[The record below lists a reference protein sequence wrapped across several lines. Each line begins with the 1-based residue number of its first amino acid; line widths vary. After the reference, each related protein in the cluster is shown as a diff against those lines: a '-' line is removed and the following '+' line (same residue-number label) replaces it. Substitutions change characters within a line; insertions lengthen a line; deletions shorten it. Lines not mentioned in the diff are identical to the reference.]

1 MDGGFGGTDGFLLTF
16 SRSRGANL
24 PSQSPP
30 GFLYIGGS
38 GDDRINAIGGINP
51 IFFVGETKSSDV
63 TNLGRPLTTFLNGSS
78 DALIGS
84 VSSFLNSISLR
95 YFGGSGDDSATSVA
109 IDHQGRLVIAG
120 KTTSPDFPLQNP
132 LFNKLSGPSDGF
144 VTSFKLFGAETNTLN
159 FSTYIGG
166 SGDDEIRSMVSSFQG
181 FPASLQTTLLYL
193 AGTTNSLDLPI
204 ANAAQPAYGGGETDA
219 FVMQLDLDARKI
231 LYSTYIGGSG
241 RDEASVLAVNAAL
254 GYGQYEPVVLGSTTS
269 TDLPVK
275 NAFQP
280 ELSGPSDAFLVQFDI
295 TGGLQSLTY
304 FGGSGNEVGQALAV
318 SDDNTA
324 LLGGASNSPD
334 LPVPYQNDFPSI
346 GSGGMDGFAASLALS
361 RFFVLPQQNSRPKEF
376 WTGRNFI
383 ASITVFI
390 SADIPGSALLSLSS
404 SDASRLLVGL
414 NGSGTSQISVPV
426 SYKGQVNNSKIAFDL
441 IGLADNGETT
451 VTISLD
457 GYADQIL
464 RIRFGPVVVR
474 PFGALPDGL
483 PGQVNVSD
491 VVPISPAFGVIDDTG
506 QFNQGLYGYP
516 FPGSPLER
524 IDFSLS
530 DPSLAD
536 LPWSSRVFPGQNGDC
551 HLRTID
557 NGQLTI
563 KAKSSL
569 LPVFGPDT
577 LTFLINR
584 HKIVIRSFTA
594 GKNLSAKVAS
604 IYDRF
609 PPDTNAVSLLTSK
622 DPNRLCLVIG
632 ENCVTSGFSNLVRAL
647 DDSGSVTVTYS
658 TEYRSGETDI
668 QIKPGKI
675 FVQELPSVPT

>member
-1 MDGGFGGTDGFLLTF
+1 M
-16 SRSRGANL
+16 

-84 VSSFLNSISLR
+84 VSPFLNSISLR

-132 LFNKLSGPSDGF
+132 LFNKLSG
-144 VTSFKLFGAETNTLN
+144 
-159 FSTYIGG
+159 
-166 SGDDEIRSMVSSFQG
+166 
-181 FPASLQTTLLYL
+181 
-193 AGTTNSLDLPI
+193 
-204 ANAAQPAYGGGETDA
+204 
-219 FVMQLDLDARKI
+219 
-231 LYSTYIGGSG
+231 
-241 RDEASVLAVNAAL
+241 
-254 GYGQYEPVVLGSTTS
+254 
-269 TDLPVK
+269 
-275 NAFQP
+275 
-280 ELSGPSDAFLVQFDI
+280 
-295 TGGLQSLTY
+295 
-304 FGGSGNEVGQALAV
+304 
-318 SDDNTA
+318 
-324 LLGGASNSPD
+324 
-334 LPVPYQNDFPSI
+334 
-346 GSGGMDGFAASLALS
+346 
-361 RFFVLPQQNSRPKEF
+361 PKEF